1 MGILATSS
9 KSDPPGVAH
18 RPGGP
23 TLLFRPGETKGTR
36 QIVPRHRLYVDTP
49 LVEGAQVALADDQAH
64 RVLHVLRATAG
75 ESFALFNG
83 RDGEWLAE
91 LDRVGKRGA
100 ALTVRERIR
109 AQTGDSDLWLVFAP
123 VKRGPLDLIA
133 EKATELGISALV
145 PVWTERTDPQ
155 RLNASRLRAIMIE
168 AAEQC
173 RRLSV
178 PDLHE
183 PRRLDEVIAAWPGG
197 RRLIVL
203 DESGAGAPIA
213 RVLAHASD
221 APTAFLVGPEGGF
234 TESELDGLRSL
245 SFAVAAD
252 LGPRI
257 LRAETAV
264 IAALACYQALCG
276 ATADV
281 PSVTTR

>member
-1 MGILATSS
+1 MSLG
-9 KSDPPGVAH
+9 
-18 RPGGP
+18 
-23 TLLFRPGETKGTR
+23 
-36 QIVPRHRLYVDTP
+36 
-49 LVEGAQVALADDQAH
+49 DDQAH
-64 RVLHVLRATAG
+64 RVLHVLRAARG

-83 RDGEWLAE
+83 RDGEWRAE
-91 LDRVGKRGA
+91 LDQVGKRGA
-100 ALTVRERIR
+100 TLTVRECLR
-109 AQTGDSDLWLVFAP
+109 AQRTDSDLWLVFAP

-133 EKATELGISALV
+133 EKATELGVSALI
-145 PVWTERTDPQ
+145 PVWTQRTDPQ
-155 RLNASRLRAIMIE
+155 RLNASRLRAIAIE

-173 RRLSV
+173 GRLTL
-178 PDLHE
+178 PDLRE
-183 PRRLDEVIAAWPGG
+183 PRRLEDVIAAWPKE
-197 RRLIVL
+197 RRLVVL

-213 RVLAHASD
+213 RVLSDASD

-245 SFAVAAD
+245 AFAVAAD

-281 PSVTTR
+281 PSVTSR